1 MINKWVYKY
10 SKKIK
15 DNFFPKSFKKE
26 NVIADYYLWIM
37 LFLYPLFL
45 MDDQIIQPFTGKTL
59 LYYCVT
65 ILSFI
70 LCVFYLK
77 RIKVRKFRSEEL
89 IMVLITLLLAGRIV
103 LRFVQ
108 RDMNYEKEI
117 FLWCLFGTYFLLRG
131 ISHGYVNYYLNLLLF
146 SGSLIYVG
154 YLKVYIWKGSSILG
168 VETIIGQSEAFASF
182 SILITCVSCVL
193 YCLDKRRIWET
204 FYLCISIISFVVLSF
219 QMDMMAV
226 YLTGVFLLII
236 PLVFSPTVILIKK
249 NLTLCFLFLLI
260 LSNIPFLFLVSHVE
274 KESGFSVQYSIY
286 IDLLLCMI
294 GFLLCCYWEKIPSNC
309 EPGRILM
316 KKVQRWY
323 GRILAVM
330 AVIFMVCLLI
340 GNRIS
345 ELPER
350 FGIKTL
356 KTFNMSLLQSIQ
368 TNKSLF
374 QILLEDYGVIG
385 GFLWSCLVIMFMK
398 RIINQWKKVDLLVK
412 VYLMVTVLFLVQ
424 TFFYKLQ
431 PISSPL
437 YIIVLALGLWGE
449 QKKDKVQG
457 DNVSG

>member
-1 MINKWVYKY
+1 
-10 SKKIK
+10 
-15 DNFFPKSFKKE
+15 
-26 NVIADYYLWIM
+26 
-37 LFLYPLFL
+37 
-45 MDDQIIQPFTGKTL
+45 
-59 LYYCVT
+59 
-65 ILSFI
+65 
-70 LCVFYLK
+70 
-77 RIKVRKFRSEEL
+77 
-89 IMVLITLLLAGRIV
+89 
-103 LRFVQ
+103 
-108 RDMNYEKEI
+108 
-117 FLWCLFGTYFLLRG
+117 
-131 ISHGYVNYYLNLLLF
+131 
-146 SGSLIYVG
+146 
-154 YLKVYIWKGSSILG
+154 
-168 VETIIGQSEAFASF
+168 
-182 SILITCVSCVL
+182 
-193 YCLDKRRIWET
+193 
-204 FYLCISIISFVVLSF
+204 
-219 QMDMMAV
+219 
-226 YLTGVFLLII
+226 
-236 PLVFSPTVILIKK
+236 
-249 NLTLCFLFLLI
+249 
-260 LSNIPFLFLVSHVE
+260 
-274 KESGFSVQYSIY
+274 
-286 IDLLLCMI
+286 
-294 GFLLCCYWEKIPSNC
+294 
-309 EPGRILM
+309 
-316 KKVQRWY
+316 
-323 GRILAVM
+323 M